1 MSTAGDKERYFKV
14 GPVDVAYAG
23 KRTSVMIGPVRHR
36 GPEYTDAAFRQLAKR
51 GPSARIGLQPSS
63 STNKWLFAPSRWGTV
78 SVIDACPFGE
88 MLTKFESFVA
98 QASNQPAPVA
108 VTYCGD
114 YVMLSFD
121 HGIGDA
127 TACLELTAVASGA
140 DITEYSVPN
149 TRQPLRSA
157 LAKTFSDSP
166 RSFVEVLRGGAQP
179 AALPTRPYPR
189 PDSSDI
195 VMTYARTGPEFLAT
209 VKEMRKKHFP
219 KTSVTAAVIY
229 ALRSAFEAHGQGI
242 TDDLSVLVDL
252 RRFLGEGQS
261 TLANLSAVVDLSV
274 PPSADINDFG
284 AQFSAAVNGAT
295 PLVKLAGSVAKRRI
309 RGWSESTAVQ
319 EEWPEMTRLTFS
331 DPTKHPSI
339 QKIRWDDDSDH
350 PLAYVLINDP
360 TLPHQITITAMCDR
374 QQCFQFTA
382 SYFSGSY
389 TRAEIDHIINSVVE
403 DPSPYFSPALTSG
416 VW

>member
-1 MSTAGDKERYFKV
+1 MSTDGNKERHFKV

-23 KRTSVMIGPVRHR
+23 KRTSVLIGPVRHR
-36 GPEYTDAAFRQLAKR
+36 GPEYTDAAFRQLARR

-63 STNKWLFAPSRWGTV
+63 STNRWLFAPSRWGTV
-78 SVIDACPFGE
+78 SVIEPCAFED
-88 MLTKFESFVA
+88 MLLKFETFVA
-98 QASNQPAPVA
+98 EASKQTAPVA

-157 LAKTFSDSP
+157 LTRTFSESP
-166 RSFVEVLRGGAQP
+166 GSFVDVLRGGPRP
-179 AALPTRPYPR
+179 AALPTRRYAP
-189 PDSSDI
+189 PDTDDI
-195 VMTYARTGPEFLAT
+195 VMTHVKTGPEFLAT
-209 VKEMRKKHFP
+209 VKGIRKQYFP
-219 KTSVTAAVIY
+219 KTSITAAVVY
-229 ALRSAFEAHGQGI
+229 ALRSAFEAHGQGT

-252 RRFLGEGQS
+252 RRFLGEGKT

-274 PPSADINDFG
+274 PASADINDFG

-295 PLVKLAGSVAKRRI
+295 PLVKLAGSVAKRRL
-309 RGWSESTAVQ
+309 RGWTEGIAAQ
-319 EEWPEMTRLTFS
+319 QEWPAKTRLTFS

-339 QKIRWDDDSDH
+339 SKIQWDDSGQ

-382 SYFSGSY
+382 SYYSGSY
-389 TRAEIDHIINSVVE
+389 QRADVDRIITSVAM
-403 DPSPYFSPALTSG
+403 DPSPYFGSALSG
-416 VW
+416 GVR